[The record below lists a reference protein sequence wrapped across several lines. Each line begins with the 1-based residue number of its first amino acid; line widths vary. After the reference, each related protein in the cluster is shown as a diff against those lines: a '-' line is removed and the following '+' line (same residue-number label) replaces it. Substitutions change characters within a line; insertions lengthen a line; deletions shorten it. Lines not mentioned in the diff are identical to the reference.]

1 MDSLKVKSGDLVIVK
16 PYSCVNP
23 IWGSSKSTDFTY
35 SPELGLII
43 KEKLDYYYIKT
54 ESRLG
59 WTHKDSLENLNETR

>member
-23 IWGSSKSTDFTY
+23 IWGPSKSTDFTY

-43 KEKLDYYYIKT
+43 KEKLDYYYIKKIG
-54 ESRLG
+54 RA
-59 WTHKDSLENLNETR
+59 HV

>member
-16 PYSCVNP
+16 AYSCVNP
-23 IWGSSKSTDFTY
+23 IWGSSTGTDFIY
-35 SPELGLII
+35 SQELGLII
-43 KEKLDYYYIKT
+43 KEKLDYCYIKT